1 MLTAA
6 LHALWSECHILAQ
19 ASGVS
24 DKHCRSIKAELV
36 QIGQQQDRG
45 KIMRTVEANQDQ
57 GDVVQ
62 RYRRIESLF
71 RQLQVNTRPFI
82 YKPCI

>member
-1 MLTAA
+1 MPT
-6 LHALWSECHILAQ
+6 Q
-19 ASGVS
+19 ASGIS
-24 DKHCRSIKAELV
+24 DKHFRSINAELAH
-36 QIGQQQDRG
+36 IGQQQDRS

-57 GDVVQ
+57 GDVIE

-82 YKPCI
+82 YNPCI

>member
-1 MLTAA
+1 MLV
-6 LHALWSECHILAQ
+6 Q

-24 DKHCRSIKAELV
+24 DKPCRSITAELRH
-36 QIGQQQDRG
+36 IGQQQDRG

-57 GDVVQ
+57 GDVIQ

-71 RQLQVNTRPFI
+71 RQLQVSTRHLI
-82 YKPCI
+82 SSLCI